1 MMIMYNY
8 MAKIAYRPRETDMT
22 NPSKTRGLPCKVL
35 TTLLL
40 AGVSLPVLAQAQD
53 TAGSASETKNDP
65 NEVVIT
71 AERRSQRLSTVP
83 IAATVITGDIIRK
96 GVGNVA
102 DLQAVAPSVAI
113 NTFNRS
119 TFINIRGV
127 GIAQSA
133 PTSSPG
139 VAYYIDGQLIP
150 HEQFIGQSFYDIGS
164 VEVLRG
170 PQGTLTGQNSTGGA
184 IYVRTPEPKYNSFG
198 GQLDVTL
205 GDYGKQRFVG
215 ALNAGFTENVALRV
229 AAVMDQRDSYTANIS
244 PKALSHPGNSEL
256 SSVRTNLAI
265 RSSDDRTKFN
275 LRLEWFDLKTDN
287 NAVKRRGDT
296 VSTDPFEI
304 QEDAYSYMNQNGSR
318 ASLEVRHALTDGMQL
333 RYLGSFQRGW
343 NRDQSDGDR
352 TDTRPPR
359 PPAGNTGR
367 VSNAY
372 QLTATTIHEVNLIS
386 TDDSPLQWVIGA
398 FRMDE
403 DIDLLLLRDNNHV
416 DYVSTVTSTTKAFAV
431 NRSESLFGQATW
443 KVTPNWELLLGLR
456 NSTDTQVY
464 TRYAAG
470 GPLLATP
477 VVGEAESSESTG
489 KFAVNYHTTG
499 GSLIYL
505 SGSKGYKAGGVNLTP
520 NTPNFGPET
529 NVVTELGFK
538 TKLFDNRL
546 RVNADIYMSD
556 YRDIQLSSL
565 VGTLP
570 TTQNAT
576 SGESKGAE
584 LELAGNFGDFSFT
597 LGAGYLDAKFSE
609 NACISD
615 TNAPGTDAGCPTN
628 LRFVPEGRVLPFSPE
643 WTINGSVQYEFSLA
657 GGMTLVPR
665 LQWSHV
671 TEQNATP
678 FPSLNTIVPARDVI
692 DARLTW
698 DISRSWLLEGYI
710 NNLTDEVYIASQIQS
725 SSSADGGIIY
735 GAPRTYGVRAVFKFG
750 G

>member
-1 MMIMYNY
+1 
-8 MAKIAYRPRETDMT
+8 MT
-22 NPSKTRGLPCKVL
+22 HPFKTRALPFKAL
-35 TTLLL
+35 TALLL
-40 AGVSLPVLAQAQD
+40 AGVSLPALAQAQD
-53 TAGSASETKNDP
+53 TAPAAEPAQDDGV
-65 NEVVIT
+65 EVVIT

-83 IAATVITGDIIRK
+83 IAATVLTGDITRK
-96 GVGNVA
+96 GVTNVS

-150 HEQFIGQSFYDIGS
+150 HEQFIGQSFYDLNS

-184 IYVRTPEPKYNSFG
+184 IYVRTPEPKYNTYG
-198 GQLDVTL
+198 GMLDVTL
-205 GDYGKQRFVG
+205 GDYGKQRVVG
-215 ALNAGFTENVALRV
+215 AVNAGFNDNVALRV
-229 AAVMDQRDSYTANIS
+229 AAVMDQRDSYTTNIS
-244 PKALSHPGNSEL
+244 TKALSQPGNTDL
-256 SSVRTNLAI
+256 TSVRSNLAI

-275 LRLEWFDLKTDN
+275 LRLEWFDLETDN

-304 QEDAYSYMNQNGSR
+304 EEDGYSYMNQNGSR
-318 ASLEVRHALTDGMQL
+318 ASIEVRHALTDELQV

-343 NRDQSDGDR
+343 NRDQTDGDR

-372 QLTATTIHEVNLIS
+372 QLTATSIHEINLIS
-386 TDDSPLQWVIGA
+386 TSDSPIQWVLGA

-403 DIDLLLLRDNNHV
+403 DIDLLLLRDNNHI
-416 DYVSTVTSTTKAFAV
+416 DYVSTVTSMSKTFAV
-431 NRSESLFGQATW
+431 NTSESIFGQATW

-456 NSTDTQVY
+456 NSNDTQVY

-470 GPLLATP
+470 GPLLPTP
-477 VVGEAESSESTG
+477 VVGTAESSESTG
-489 KFAVNYHTTG
+489 KLAVNYHTDG

-529 NVVTELGFK
+529 NFVTELGFK
-538 TKLFDNRL
+538 TKLFDNHL
-546 RVNADIYMSD
+546 RVNADVFMSD
-556 YRDIQLSSL
+556 YQDIQLSSL
-565 VGTLP
+565 VGALP

-584 LELAGNFGDFSFT
+584 LELIGNFGNLSFT
-597 LGAGYLDAKFSE
+597 FGAGYLDAKFSQS
-609 NACISD
+609 ACISD

-628 LRFVPEGRVLPFSPE
+628 LRFVPEDRVLPFSPE
-643 WTINGSVQYEFSLA
+643 WTINGGVQYDFALA
-657 GGMTLVPR
+657 GDMVLTPR
-665 LQWSHV
+665 LQWSHI

-678 FPSLNTIVPARDVI
+678 FPSLNTIVPARDVV

-698 DISRSWLLEGYI
+698 DINPSWLLEGYV

-735 GAPRTYGVRAVFKFG
+735 GAPRTYGVRALFKFG

>member
-1 MMIMYNY
+1 
-8 MAKIAYRPRETDMT
+8 MT
-22 NPSKTRGLPCKVL
+22 HRTHQRGLRFKAL
-35 TTLLL
+35 TALLL
-40 AGVSLPVLAQAQD
+40 AGVSLPALAQAQD
-53 TAGSASETKNDP
+53 TAPSAEPIQDDGV
-65 NEVVIT
+65 EVVIT

-83 IAATVITGDIIRK
+83 IAATVISGDITRK
-96 GVGNVA
+96 GVTSVA

-150 HEQFIGQSFYDIGS
+150 HEQFIGQSFYDLNS

-184 IYVRTPEPKYNSFG
+184 IYVRTPEPKYNQYSG
-198 GQLDVTL
+198 MLDVTL
-205 GDYGKQRFVG
+205 GDYGKQRVVG
-215 ALNAGFTENVALRV
+215 AVNAGFNDNVALRV
-229 AAVMDQRDSYTANIS
+229 AAVMDQRDSYTTNIS
-244 PKALSHPGNSEL
+244 AKALSQPGNTDL
-256 SSVRTNLAI
+256 SSVRSNLAI

-287 NAVKRRGDT
+287 NAVKRRNDT

-304 QEDAYSYMNQNGSR
+304 QEDGYSYMNQNGSR
-318 ASLEVRHALTDGMQL
+318 ASIEVRHALTDGLQV

-343 NRDQSDGDR
+343 NRDQTDGDR

-372 QLTATTIHEVNLIS
+372 QLTATSIHEINLIS
-386 TDDSPLQWVIGA
+386 TDDSPIQWVLGA

-416 DYVSTVTSTTKAFAV
+416 DYVSTVTSTSKTFAV
-431 NRSESLFGQATW
+431 NTSESIFGQATW

-470 GPLLATP
+470 GPLLAVP
-477 VVGEAESSESTG
+477 VVGTAESAESTG
-489 KFAVNYHTTG
+489 KMAVNYHTDG
-499 GSLIYL
+499 GSLVYL
-505 SGSKGYKAGGVNLTP
+505 SASKGYKAGGVNLTP

-529 NVVTELGFK
+529 NFVTELGFK
-538 TKLFDNRL
+538 TKLFDNHL
-546 RVNADIYMSD
+546 RVNADVFMSD

-565 VGTLP
+565 VGALP

-584 LELAGNFGDFSFT
+584 LELIGNFGNLSFT
-597 LGAGYLDAKFSE
+597 FGAGYLDAKFSQS
-609 NACISD
+609 ACISD

-628 LRFVPEGRVLPFSPE
+628 LRSVPADRVLPFSPE
-643 WTINGSVQYEFSLA
+643 WTINGGIQYDFDLD
-657 GGMTLVPR
+657 GDMVLTPR
-665 LQWSHV
+665 LQWSHI

-698 DISRSWLLEGYI
+698 DINPSWLLEGYI

-735 GAPRTYGVRAVFKFG
+735 GAPRTYGVRALFKFG